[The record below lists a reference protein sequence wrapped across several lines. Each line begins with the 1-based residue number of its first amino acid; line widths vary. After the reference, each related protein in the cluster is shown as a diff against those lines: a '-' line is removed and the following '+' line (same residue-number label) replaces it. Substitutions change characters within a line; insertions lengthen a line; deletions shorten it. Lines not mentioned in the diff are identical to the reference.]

1 MSIGSGSGSRPVWR
15 LLLLI
20 GLAVFGLGTLML
32 VGLLSH
38 PARDDRTAV
47 NSDLEVRPGEQVTDV
62 TVANGDIHI
71 LAGAVVHGDVTV
83 QSGDVTVEGIVTG
96 NVSSLQ
102 GDIILG
108 PGSAV
113 QGNVLASAGD
123 IYRRPGA
130 QVEGHVTATAGTIHN
145 DARPAPVSRPPGGDA
160 GFFGALVRLILLG
173 LGSVVLLV
181 LGAGVLVVAPRPV
194 TRIEA
199 TLEEVFWPSAVVGLL
214 TAILLPVVTVILGG
228 VLLFTVIGTPLV
240 LLAAGAA
247 WFLGLVVF
255 GLWLGDRLARA
266 FPQAPLPRSALARG
280 TLGLAAI
287 LAVGVI
293 FGSVLPWLGGPLAY
307 LLGCLGLGAVI
318 LSRGG
323 SVALVRDSP
332 LPFGLGRITGPL
344 GSGDP
349 SSERKAS

>member
-1 MSIGSGSGSRPVWR
+1 

-38 PARDDRTAV
+38 SSRSDIVAV

-71 LAGAVVHGDVTV
+71 LAGAIVHGDVTV

-108 PGSAV
+108 PGAAV

-123 IYRRPGA
+123 IYRQPGA
-130 QVEGHVTATAGTIHN
+130 QVNGHVTATAGTIHN
-145 DARPAPVSRPPGGDA
+145 DAPPAPAPAPRPPGDA
-160 GFFGALVRLILLG
+160 GFLGALLRLVLLG
-173 LGSVVLLV
+173 LGSLVLLA
-181 LGAGVLVVAPRPV
+181 LGVGILVVAPRPV

-214 TAILLPVVTVILGG
+214 TAILLPVVTVILAG

-255 GLWLGDRLARA
+255 ALWLGDRLARA
-266 FPQAPLPRSALARG
+266 VPQAPLPRSALARG
-280 TLGLAAI
+280 TFGLAAI
-287 LAVGVI
+287 LVGGVLV
-293 FGSVLPWLGGPLAY
+293 GSVVPWLGGPLAY

-344 GSGDP
+344 GSGD
-349 SSERKAS
+349 SASERKAS